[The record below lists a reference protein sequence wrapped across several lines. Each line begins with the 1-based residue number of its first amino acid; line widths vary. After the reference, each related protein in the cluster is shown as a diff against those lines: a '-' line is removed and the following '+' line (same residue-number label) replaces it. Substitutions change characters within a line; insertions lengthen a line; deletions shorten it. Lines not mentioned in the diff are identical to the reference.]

1 MTLSLEL
8 LTLFSE
14 EVKGLT
20 CRILASGITLGRL
33 AAHWLRILEWGGA
46 MLLRV
51 PLSIEMG

>member
-1 MTLSLEL
+1 MEL

-20 CRILASGITLGRL
+20 CRILASGITLVRL